1 MTKIR
6 AVRIVIKDILI
17 FFMII
22 AVMAVIVTT
31 ACIVSVENMPSQK
44 AKAYSFETLEEF
56 AARNAKKQKIKEKEE
71 NKKIVVEKIPPYH
84 STMCRMYQGKE
95 STKGDYV
102 VALEKK
108 EARRIKKIRMR
119 KKREKEKREKE
130 KRKYFSKANLDLM
143 AHLINGEAGDQS
155 DECQQAVGMV
165 ILNRIKD
172 KDFLC
177 TTIKEAIF
185 APQQYACT
193 GDGNFYK
200 VPTKQAYR
208 NAKAV
213 LTGNTIINVPKNVV
227 YQAQF
232 LQGSGLWRKI
242 GTEYFCYK

>member
-6 AVRIVIKDILI
+6 AVRIVIKDMLV

-31 ACIVSVENMPSQK
+31 ACVVSVENAPIQK
-44 AKAYSFETLEEF
+44 AKAYSFETLEQF
-56 AARNAKKQKIKEKEE
+56 AARSMKAQKQKIKEKKQEE
-71 NKKIVVEKIPPYH
+71 KKEMLKHKIPPYQ
-84 STMCRMYQGKE
+84 SSMCRMVTGKE
-95 STKGDYV
+95 KTK
-102 VALEKK
+102 EEK
-108 EARRIKKIRMR
+108 EAELRLKKIRKR
-119 KKREKEKREKE
+119 KAEEKRRYKI
-130 KRKYFSKANLDLM
+130 NLELM

-185 APQQYACT
+185 APRQYGCLD
-193 GDGNFYK
+193 DGNFNK
-200 VPTKQAYR
+200 IPTKQAYR

>member
-31 ACIVSVENMPSQK
+31 ACVVSVENAPIKK

-56 AARNAKKQKIKEKEE
+56 AARSLLTKNKLQRQLQKIKKQEEK
-71 NKKIVVEKIPPYH
+71 KKMLKHKIPSYH
-84 STMCRMYQGKE
+84 STMCRMVTGQEKTKE
-95 STKGDYV
+95 
-102 VALEKK
+102 EK
-108 EARRIKKIRMR
+108 EAELRLKKIRKR
-119 KKREKEKREKE
+119 KAEE
-130 KRKYFSKANLDLM
+130 KRKYKINLELM

-165 ILNRIKD
+165 ILIRIKD

-185 APQQYACT
+185 APRQYGCLD
-193 GDGNFYK
+193 DGNFNK
-200 VPTKQAYR
+200 IPTKQAYR